1 MPNVD
6 MLLAQIERAKRFA
19 SAMTNDTERMR
30 FEAMAAEYQYE
41 LDSIPD
47 RPVLER
53 ASSEN

>member
-1 MPNVD
+1 
-6 MLLAQIERAKRFA
+6 MLITQIERAKRFA

-41 LDSIPD
+41 LDSIRD
-47 RPVLER
+47 HPVLER